1 MRMAALRL
9 RTTMDS
15 RSITVTATG
24 SREVPPDVA
33 TITATAVATGATA
46 ATARSTARSRAET
59 VRSAVGEVV
68 ADDIT
73 TVDVRV
79 QSAAANFDP
88 DMEADFRA
96 VEEFQVRCDPETVA
110 DAVVEI
116 TDSGGT
122 IQTVRY
128 QLTDATRKR
137 TEDEALDAAMQ
148 RAKEKAEN
156 IATVEGLAVGE
167 TETITTKRMAAGREA
182 IVDDAWDSSESLY
195 PAPVVVAETVEVTYG
210 LTEA

>member
-1 MRMAALRL
+1 MAALGHP
-9 RTTMDS
+9 TTMDS

-33 TITATAVATGATA
+33 TVTATAVATGATA
-46 ATARSTARSRAET
+46 ATARSAARSRSET
-59 VRSAVGEVV
+59 VRSAVEEVV
-68 ADDIT
+68 ADEIT

-96 VEEFQVRCDPETVA
+96 VEEFQLRCGPESVS

-116 TDSGGT
+116 TDAGGT

-128 QLTDATRKR
+128 QLTDESRSR

-148 RAKEKAEN
+148 RAREKAAN

-167 TETITTKRMAAGREA
+167 TKTVTTTRMAAGRDA

-195 PAPVVVAETVEVTYG
+195 PAPIVVAETVEVTYA
-210 LTEA
+210 LTEP